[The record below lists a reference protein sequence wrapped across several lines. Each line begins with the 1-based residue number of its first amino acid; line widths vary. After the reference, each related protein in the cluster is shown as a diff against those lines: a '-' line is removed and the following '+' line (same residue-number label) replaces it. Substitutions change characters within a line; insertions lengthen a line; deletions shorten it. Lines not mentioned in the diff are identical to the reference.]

1 LSFCFPYKK
10 RGRIS
15 IIYYSFLN
23 PINPTLQPAVLIDLR
38 GFGSGIKRA
47 LEAWPEIDFIDD
59 RVVCLFTATV
69 HRKAQTSSRIM
80 SALPGDLGKTSGKI
94 LAALASKTKSDY
106 CRNHIR
112 RS

>member
-1 LSFCFPYKK
+1 
-10 RGRIS
+10 
-15 IIYYSFLN
+15 
-23 PINPTLQPAVLIDLR
+23 LIDLR

-59 RVVCLFTATV
+59 RVGCLFTTTV
-69 HRKAQTSSRIM
+69 HPKAQTSSRIM